1 MPPDLDQTQST
12 PQPVELRA
20 APGTRV
26 FEERAAIMGTEIAI
40 LIMNEAEPAARRAI
54 HAGFEEIRRIDALM
68 TDWRAS
74 PFEEINQKAGIAPV
88 EVSDEIL
95 FMVQEAA
102 RISKLTDGNFDISYA
117 GAGKLW
123 DFKKSPPALPSEQ
136 EVRESLK
143 RVGYAK
149 VQIDADKKTVFLPLE
164 GMRIGL
170 GGIAKGYSVDRAVQ
184 AIKDFG
190 IKNFA
195 VNAGGDL
202 TVRGRKDGK
211 LWWVGIRHPRSKTEN
226 IALLPISN
234 GTVATSG
241 DNERFFVV
249 DGVRYCHILNPRTGY
264 PANECQ
270 GVTLIAKEAY
280 LADAFATAVF
290 VMGPAKGMQF
300 IESQNHLEGM
310 IVDAS
315 GRIHV
320 SSGLRKGGRPGA
332 RKL

>member
-1 MPPDLDQTQST
+1 MPTDLRQTQSDA
-12 PQPVELRA
+12 PVELKA
-20 APGTRV
+20 APGSRV

-40 LIMNEAEPAARRAI
+40 LIMDEAEPAARRAI
-54 HAGFEEIRRIDALM
+54 QAGFEEIRRIDGLM

-102 RISKLTDGNFDISYA
+102 KISKLTDGSFDISYA

-123 DFKKSPPALPSEQ
+123 DFKKSPPALPSDQ
-136 EVRESLK
+136 EIRESLK
-143 RVGYAK
+143 RVGYSK
-149 VQIDADKKTVFLPLE
+149 VQIDADKKTVFLPLK

-170 GGIAKGYSVDRAVQ
+170 GGIAKGYAVDRAVQ
-184 AIKDFG
+184 AIKDLG
-190 IKNFA
+190 MKDFA

-202 TVRGRKDGK
+202 TVRGRKEGR
-211 LWWVGIRHPRSKTEN
+211 LWWVGVRHPRSKTEN

-234 GTVATSG
+234 GTVVSSG
-241 DNERFFVV
+241 DSERFFVV
-249 DGVRYCHILNPRTGY
+249 NGVRYCHVLNPRTGY

-270 GVTLIAKEAY
+270 GVTLIAKVAY

-290 VMGPAKGMQF
+290 VMGPSKGMQF
-300 IESQNHLEGM
+300 IESQGHLEGM
-310 IVDAS
+310 IVDAN
-315 GRIHV
+315 GHIHV
-320 SSGLRKGGRPGA
+320 SSGLQKGGRPGA

>member
-1 MPPDLDQTQST
+1 
-12 PQPVELRA
+12 
-20 APGTRV
+20 
-26 FEERAAIMGTEIAI
+26 
-40 LIMNEAEPAARRAI
+40 
-54 HAGFEEIRRIDALM
+54 
-68 TDWRAS
+68 
-74 PFEEINQKAGIAPV
+74 
-88 EVSDEIL
+88 
-95 FMVQEAA
+95 
-102 RISKLTDGNFDISYA
+102 
-117 GAGKLW
+117 
-123 DFKKSPPALPSEQ
+123 
-136 EVRESLK
+136 
-143 RVGYAK
+143 
-149 VQIDADKKTVFLPLE
+149 VFLPLE

-249 DGVRYCHILNPRTGY
+249 NGVRYCHVLNPRTGY

-270 GVTLIAKEAY
+270 GVTLIAKTAY

-300 IESQNHLEGM
+300 IESQDHLEGM

-315 GRIHV
+315 GRVHV

-332 RKL
+332 RNL